1 MSCLTSGSRLV
12 LLGFRMAQQEEHWR
26 QVAADQ
32 HATSMARGQAAAQRN
47 KLHSNAQ
54 RAHAQ
59 LAAAQ
64 HAQRA
69 KQIKALK
76 ADQPAPLSMR

>member
-1 MSCLTSGSRLV
+1 
-12 LLGFRMAQQEEHWR
+12 MAQQEERCR

-32 HATSMARGQAAAQRN
+32 HAASMARGQAAAQRN

-54 RAHAQ
+54 RAQAQ
-59 LAAAQ
+59 LAAVQ
-64 HAQRA
+64 HAQRT

-76 ADQPAPLSMR
+76 ADQTAHLGMR

>member
-1 MSCLTSGSRLV
+1 
-12 LLGFRMAQQEEHWR
+12 MAQEEEHYKR
-26 QVAADQ
+26 VAADQ
-32 HATSMARGQAAAQRN
+32 HAASIARGQAAAERN

-54 RAHAQ
+54 RTQAQ

-76 ADQPAPLSMR
+76 ADPPAPLGTR

>member
-1 MSCLTSGSRLV
+1 
-12 LLGFRMAQQEEHWR
+12 MAQQEAHCK

-32 HATSMARGQAAAQRN
+32 HAAATARGQAAAQRN

-59 LAAAQ
+59 LATAQ

-69 KQIKALK
+69 QQIKGLI
-76 ADQPAPLSMR
+76 ADQPAPLSVR